1 MSRKRF
7 HFILQSLRFDDKA
20 TRSDR
25 KLLDKLAPVREVFDI
40 FVQNCRESYSLGEY
54 VTIDEMLSKFRGRC
68 AFRQYI
74 PSKPGKYGIKI
85 FSLADSKTFYTG
97 NLEVY
102 VGKQPEGPFY
112 VSNSAND
119 VVKRLVRPIAHSGRN
134 ITADNWFTSYE
145 LVLDLLKAN
154 LTYVGTV
161 RKNKRQ
167 LPPSFTSPVGREP
180 FTTRFGFDRHCTL
193 VSYIPKPR
201 KNVILISSMHH
212 DSTIDETTGN
222 SNKPE
227 IVTFYN
233 ATKSGVDVVD
243 KLCATYSVA
252 RNTKRWPM
260 TIFYTMLNVAA
271 INAQVI
277 YLVNNK
283 ESSHAILK
291 RRHFIKVL
299 AQELTKEHLQ
309 KRSHVV
315 NLPRELRKRTLA
327 ISEKDKETEH
337 NESSTSALE
346 RLFPFPKKTR
356 SGRSGVDGTFKEEE
370 PMLTSG
376 KTSVKKVCDKLADAL
391 RANGVAVTGPQCKSK
406 INGLKKTYRSIK
418 DHNNRSGNSRRTW
431 VYLELMDSFEKKSWM
446 APARAVD
453 TANIVEQ
460 DLSSSPSSSSGS
472 GRRRR
477 LINNSLY
484 FWDSEKEKDDFR
496 RKSLTDDQLLRD
508 LSESDEE
515 NVDSTDDKSWNLQDE
530 NDETD
535 SSEDSGDESG

>member
-337 NESSTSALE
+337 NESSTGTQAGLPPLIECHQPVPPTPRPYGGPPPGGLPTVPVAYSRGVCLLIFIE
-346 RLFPFPKKTR
+346 VVLILTR
-356 SGRSGVDGTFKEEE
+356 SGE
-370 PMLTSG
+370 
-376 KTSVKKVCDKLADAL
+376 
-391 RANGVAVTGPQCKSK
+391 
-406 INGLKKTYRSIK
+406 
-418 DHNNRSGNSRRTW
+418 
-431 VYLELMDSFEKKSWM
+431 
-446 APARAVD
+446 
-453 TANIVEQ
+453 
-460 DLSSSPSSSSGS
+460 SPSFHPFYFVRAHSRAGRIADPSSGS
-472 GRRRR
+472 TH
-477 LINNSLY
+477 
-484 FWDSEKEKDDFR
+484 SE
-496 RKSLTDDQLLRD
+496 LRPEMG
-508 LSESDEE
+508 LDEC
-515 NVDSTDDKSWNLQDE
+515 
-530 NDETD
+530 
-535 SSEDSGDESG
+535 

>member
-337 NESSTSALE
+337 NESSTQVRQTDAMKKRVLSGEGMYEAVLE
-346 RLFPFPKKTR
+346 GRMVQKRRGRARRRIGCLDRMTR
-356 SGRSGVDGTFKEEE
+356 NLPHCE
-370 PMLTSG
+370 L
-376 KTSVKKVCDKLADAL
+376 L
-391 RANGVAVTGPQCKSK
+391 
-406 INGLKKTYRSIK
+406 
-418 DHNNRSGNSRRTW
+418 RRTAARGPLARPPLTPAPTL
-431 VYLELMDSFEKKSWM
+431 VTIKPSS
-446 APARAVD
+446 PARD
-453 TANIVEQ
+453 RGRPLPTAADPWKI
-460 DLSSSPSSSSGS
+460 L
-472 GRRRR
+472 
-477 LINNSLY
+477 
-484 FWDSEKEKDDFR
+484 
-496 RKSLTDDQLLRD
+496 
-508 LSESDEE
+508 EE
-515 NVDSTDDKSWNLQDE
+515 NPPPSLSLGKA
-530 NDETD
+530 
-535 SSEDSGDESG
+535 SGDNDGL

>member
-337 NESSTSALE
+337 NESSTSRKRLE
-346 RLFPFPKKTR
+346 
-356 SGRSGVDGTFKEEE
+356 
-370 PMLTSG
+370 
-376 KTSVKKVCDKLADAL
+376 
-391 RANGVAVTGPQCKSK
+391 Q
-406 INGLKKTYRSIK
+406 
-418 DHNNRSGNSRRTW
+418 SR
-431 VYLELMDSFEKKSWM
+431 
-446 APARAVD
+446 
-453 TANIVEQ
+453 IVEILNKESE
-460 DLSSSPSSSSGS
+460 DGMEWDSDGSIHDPWNISEISSSSDEDTVGIATS
-472 GRRRR
+472 NNCARSSLPFKHRQDTFYKQR
-477 LINNSLY
+477 LGERGPFI
-484 FWDSEKEKDDFR
+484 
-496 RKSLTDDQLLRD
+496 Q
-508 LSESDEE
+508 
-515 NVDSTDDKSWNLQDE
+515 NLQVHLLPMVQQ
-530 NDETD
+530 
-535 SSEDSGDESG
+535 G